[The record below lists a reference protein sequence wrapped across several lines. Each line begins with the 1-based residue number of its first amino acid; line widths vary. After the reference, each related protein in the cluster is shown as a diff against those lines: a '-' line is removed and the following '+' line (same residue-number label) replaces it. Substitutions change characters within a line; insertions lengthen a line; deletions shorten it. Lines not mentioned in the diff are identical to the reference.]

1 MIAQRMST
9 STAFALLVAN
19 TFVATYLLFHFS
31 TLAVHIAT
39 QIVTG
44 VSGGRPLPLKYRQ
57 VLLHQT
63 WSSYTLGAF
72 GTAALGTMVNFA
84 VAGYVTEGNLK
95 VVASAAVFL
104 GVVVS
109 FAVMM
114 AGVLEYAYY
123 WRVLRQ
129 AAGD

>member
-1 MIAQRMST
+1 MSIP
-9 STAFALLVAN
+9 TAFALLVAN

-31 TLAVHIAT
+31 TLAVHVAT
-39 QIVTG
+39 PIVTG
-44 VSGGRPLPLKYRQ
+44 ASGGLPLPLKYRQ

-72 GTAALGTMVNFA
+72 GMAALGTMVNFA
-84 VAGYVTEGNLK
+84 LAGYVTEGNLK

-109 FAVMM
+109 FAVLM
-114 AGVLEYAYY
+114 AGIVEYAYY
-123 WRVLRQ
+123 WGVLRQ
-129 AAGD
+129 ADGD

>member
-1 MIAQRMST
+1 MST

-31 TLAVHIAT
+31 TLAVHVAT
-39 QIVTG
+39 HVVTG

-72 GTAALGTMVNFA
+72 GMAALGTMVNFA
-84 VAGYVTEGNLK
+84 LAGYVTEGSNLK

-109 FAVMM
+109 LAVMM
-114 AGVLEYAYY
+114 AGILEYAYY

-129 AAGD
+129 AEAD